1 MSSIHKKRIQDK
13 RFRRRR
19 TQRRVR
25 NRIQGNAQRPRLAV
39 FKSLRYVY
47 AQLIDDQ
54 TGTTLAQAN
63 SRESQILDQLK
74 EGAGSA
80 VAAKSVGETLAERAA
95 DLGIKQ
101 VVFDRAG
108 FVYHGKIRALADG
121 AREKGLQF

>member
-1 MSSIHKKRIQDK
+1 MSGIHRKRIKDK
-13 RFRRRR
+13 RFRRQR

-25 NRIQGNAQRPRLAV
+25 NRLRGSVERPRLAV
-39 FKSLRYVY
+39 FKSLRYIY

-54 TGTTLAQAN
+54 SGHTLAQAN
-63 SRESQILDQLK
+63 SREAGIG
-74 EGAGSA
+74 EGGAENIA
-80 VAAKSVGETLAERAA
+80 AAKSVGEALALRAI

-108 FVYHGKIRALADG
+108 FLYHGRVRAVAEG